1 MEIYLFDGQQVV
13 PIFDILHTN
22 PVQCVPKPT
31 SRNSIPYIAVY
42 LKMLVWTISTL
53 LLYGVSA
60 FIPNA
65 FTPYITDKDF
75 THQDLTEQ
83 GILLAVAEYFESKPA
98 PGKSTPPTAG
108 SLTGISNI
116 TARKLF
122 DAYYGCK

>member
-1 MEIYLFDGQQVV
+1 ML
-13 PIFDILHTN
+13 TW
-22 PVQCVPKPT
+22 
-31 SRNSIPYIAVY
+31 AV
-42 LKMLVWTISTL
+42 LAP

-65 FTPYITDKDF
+65 FTPYITDQDF

-98 PGKSTPPTAG
+98 PGKSTPPQAG
-108 SLTGISNI
+108 SLTGITDI

-122 DAYYGCK
+122 NAYYGCK